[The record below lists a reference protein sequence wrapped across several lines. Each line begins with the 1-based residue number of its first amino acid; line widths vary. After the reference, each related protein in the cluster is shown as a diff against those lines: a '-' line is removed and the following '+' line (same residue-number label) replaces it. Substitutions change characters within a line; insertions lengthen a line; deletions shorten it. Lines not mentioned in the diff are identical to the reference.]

1 MSNNKLDI
9 KSLENWL
16 WEAACKIRGPVDAPK
31 YKDYILPL
39 IFLKRLSDVFEDELE
54 RLAQNYGSK
63 ETVEELLAQDHKL
76 VRFYLP
82 KNARWE
88 VIAKHT
94 TQIGEHLTDAVRL
107 IAKENPKLQ
116 GVVDTVDFNATTSG
130 QRILGDDVLKELIN
144 VLSKY
149 RLGLNDVDAD
159 ILGRAYEYL
168 LRKFAEGSG
177 QSAGEFYTPGEVAI
191 LMSHILDP
199 EPGNEI
205 YDPCCGSGGL
215 LIKCFLRFKEK
226 YDSDPALEPLKFY
239 GQEILPSTFAMAKMN
254 AFIHDMEVEIALGD
268 TMNRPAF
275 LTPQGSLEKFDI
287 VTANPMW
294 NQDFPQSVYENDP
307 YNRFGYGYP
316 PSNSADWGWIQ
327 HMIGSLKDKGKMAVV
342 LDTGAVSRG
351 SGNAGSNRERDI
363 RKQFVENDFV
373 ESVLLLP
380 ENLFYNTTAPGIIMV
395 INKSKPEERQG
406 KILLINAS
414 KLFMKGRPKNFLPD
428 ESIKQI
434 ADSYLNWEEVEGI
447 SKIITNEEAAR
458 NDYNLSPSRYVA
470 QNGED
475 DTLDLEDAIVQ
486 LKEAEEEQNEADKKT
501 KAILEEMGVWKGR

>member
-1 MSNNKLDI
+1 MNSYQNKLDI
-9 KSLENWL
+9 KALETWL
-16 WEAACKIRGPVDAPK
+16 WEAACKIRGPIDAPK

-39 IFLKRLSDVFEDELE
+39 IFFKRLSDVFEDELNK
-54 RLAQNYGSK
+54 LSQDYDSK
-63 ETVEELLAQDHKL
+63 ETAEDLLAKDHKI

-82 KNARWE
+82 QNARWE
-88 VIAKHT
+88 AIAKHT
-94 TQIGEHLTDAVRL
+94 TNVGEHLTNTVRS

-191 LMSHILDP
+191 LMSYILDP
-199 EPGNEI
+199 EPGKKV

-226 YDSDPALEPLKFY
+226 FGSDPSMNPLKYY
-239 GQEILPSTFAMAKMN
+239 GQEVLASTFSMAKMN
-254 AFIHDMEVEIALGD
+254 AFIHDMEAIIALGD

-275 LTPQGSLEKFDI
+275 LTTQGSLEKFDI

-294 NQDFPQSVYENDP
+294 NQDFPQTVYENDA
-307 YNRFGYGYP
+307 YNRFDYGYP

-327 HMIGSLKDKGKMAVV
+327 HMFASLNNKGKMAVV

-363 RKQFVENDFV
+363 RKKFIENDLV
-373 ESVLLLP
+373 EAVLLLP
-380 ENLFYNTTAPGIIMV
+380 ENLFYNTTAPGIIIV
-395 INKSKPEERQG
+395 INKAKKKERKG
-406 KILLINAS
+406 KMLLLNAS
-414 KLFMKGRPKNFLPD
+414 KLFKKGRPKNYLPE
-428 ESIKQI
+428 ESITQI
-434 ADSYLNWEEVEGI
+434 ADIYLKWKEEEGI
-447 SKIITNEEAAR
+447 SKIITKEESAR

-486 LKEAEEEQNEADKKT
+486 LKEAEEEQNEADKKM
-501 KAILEEMGVWKGR
+501 KAILEELGLW